1 MQHFEHT
8 IHGDEDTIIAPFF
21 SFISFHTIY
30 TLLTQESLLL
40 LLPSEALD
48 VVCLMVYVLHTVA
61 GGSDMGPRGG
71 VRALPI
77 LGPMK
82 IRAFL
87 TNTQSRCASV
97 FLDDVL

>member
-71 VRALPI
+71 Q
-77 LGPMK
+77 GSS
-82 IRAFL
+82 
-87 TNTQSRCASV
+87 NTWPNGNKSIFNKHTVKVCVS
-97 FLDDVL
+97 FS

>member
-61 GGSDMGPRGG
+61 GGSDMGAQGG
-71 VRALPI
+71 SGLLQYLDQKNKSICNKHTV
-77 LGPMK
+77 K
-82 IRAFL
+82 ICLSF
-87 TNTQSRCASV
+87 S
-97 FLDDVL
+97 